1 MSFPTATSLRLA
13 GFAVLIMSLT
23 IADAT
28 LKSGRAESGLHFVKW
43 CQGDPYKPW
52 VAAAREVETPSGKRG
67 TLTANQ
73 LVRKARSAARE
84 GRDDDAIAYIK
95 VCQWHN
101 QGSYGDI
108 DRDREAILE
117 YLRNLEMM

>member
-1 MSFPTATSLRLA
+1 MSYSTVVSLRPA
-13 GFAVLIMSLT
+13 GFAALIVSVML
-23 IADAT
+23 AGAT
-28 LKSGRAESGLHFVKW
+28 LESARAESGLHFVYW

-52 VAAAREVETPSGKRG
+52 DPAAREVETPGGKRG

-73 LVRKARSAARE
+73 LVRKARWAARE

-95 VCQWHN
+95 ACQWHN
-101 QGSYGDI
+101 QESYKDI
-108 DRDREAILE
+108 DRDRAAILE